1 MRLGGEVG
9 AGVQARVG
17 QGDWDPTPGPTKRT
31 AGLDGGIA
39 SVRVYLS
46 EVVAGYHHPLIQV
59 AWAANQEAEVP
70 DAQHGE
76 TEAAEAGQLWGFC
89 GVAAKAR
96 GRMDGRTAG
105 VVAVAVAEGVVGMEV
120 VVGPEMESEDE
131 ATGEGRFD
139 DGDHDG
145 VHDYVRGDVRDGV
158 RGDVHGDV
166 REGVRAYV
174 DVCDPLQGHASQPS

>member
-1 MRLGGEVG
+1 MYL
-9 AGVQARVG
+9 
-17 QGDWDPTPGPTKRT
+17 PG
-31 AGLDGGIA
+31 I
-39 SVRVYLS
+39 
-46 EVVAGYHHPLIQV
+46 VAGYHPLIQV

-76 TEAAEAGQLWGFC
+76 TEAAEAGQLWGFR

-96 GRMDGRTAG
+96 GKKDGRTG
-105 VVAVAVAEGVVGMEV
+105 VEAVAEAEGVVGMEV
-120 VVGPEMESEDE
+120 EAGPKMESEDE

-158 RGDVHGDV
+158 RGDVHGDD
-166 REGVRAYV
+166 REDVHAYV
-174 DVCDPLQGHASQPS
+174 DVCDPLRGHASQPS